1 MRSLRNGGR
10 STSGPRSSSREIQPP
25 MTLTLLLLFL
35 FVGIP
40 ILAGFCMNPV
50 PEIPDYQERDLQGLD
65 GRDLWKEL
73 RIPRH

>member
-1 MRSLRNGGR
+1 
-10 STSGPRSSSREIQPP
+10 

>member
-1 MRSLRNGGR
+1 
-10 STSGPRSSSREIQPP
+10 

-40 ILAGFCMNPV
+40 LLVGFCMNPV
-50 PEIPDYQERDLQGLD
+50 PEFPDYQERDLKGLD

-73 RIPRH
+73 EIPNYVCERPRLHLVLLHN